1 MSRVVKSV
9 ITVFVLSLL
18 LTACRHAHP
27 EAGQIEREK
36 RSTEAEIRQHL
47 VGEWT
52 CASASDGCW
61 YPRLI
66 IAADGSLTGV
76 LDNGRREFIGT
87 WQMSGSLLRV
97 TPTPASLEAARVAG
111 EHINAWDYYPV
122 IYADAHELVM
132 TPGIS
137 VAGRWRYER

>member
-1 MSRVVKSV
+1 GVALSGYTGRKDEIFVRAEPAAWSGRRDGAHLPCWTSAARRHSGRLLALMSRVVKSV

-87 WQMSGSLLRV
+87 WQMSGSL
-97 TPTPASLEAARVAG
+97 
-111 EHINAWDYYPV
+111 
-122 IYADAHELVM
+122 
-132 TPGIS
+132 
-137 VAGRWRYER
+137 

>member
-1 MSRVVKSV
+1 MKRA
-9 ITVFVLSLL
+9 ITFCILSLL
-18 LTACRHAHP
+18 LTACRHAQP
-27 EAGQIEREK
+27 EARHIEPQK

-52 CASASDGCW
+52 CADPSDGCW

-76 LDNGRREFIGT
+76 LANGSREFIGT
-87 WQMSGSLLRV
+87 WEMSHTLLRV
-97 TPTPASLEAARVAG
+97 TPPPASVKAARANG
-111 EHINAWDYYPV
+111 LLMNDWDYFPIV
-122 IYADAHELVM
+122 CVGEHELVM

-137 VAGRWRYER
+137 MTGRWRYKR